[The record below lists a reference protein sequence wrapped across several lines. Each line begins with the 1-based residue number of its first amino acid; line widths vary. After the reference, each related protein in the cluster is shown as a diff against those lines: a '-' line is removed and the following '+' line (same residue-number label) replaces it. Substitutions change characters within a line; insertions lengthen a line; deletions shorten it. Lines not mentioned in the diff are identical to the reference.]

1 MKIYFKFAGI
11 GMALLVLGLT
21 ANLALAQT
29 PNVQYPVAE
38 LGNCTSQSACKTYCD
53 DPAHSSACLDFAE
66 KNGLMTPQEVATA
79 KKVTSGQL
87 NGPGGCTSK
96 DQCQAYCNDI
106 SHIEECVTFAKANN
120 LMPPQDLAQAEKIAN
135 ALKQGVKPPNCKNKE
150 ECNVYCN
157 QPAHMEECTTFAFA
171 AGLITGQEKTNAEG
185 MLKAIKAG
193 VNPPA
198 CQGKDACD
206 KYCSDPA
213 HQDECTKFAVAAGF
227 MSQADLQKMQEGQQ
241 QFKQGLL
248 NATGKL
254 KDCLVAAFGGDLSNV
269 SPTKDNGDKMQKCF
283 EQFPPQQG
291 QGQGAQNG
299 QPEQF
304 GPGQGGQP
312 GQFGPGQGQ
321 GPQNGQPGQFG
332 PEQGPGPQNGQPNGN
347 FVGPGGCKTP
357 GECSTYCASHPD
369 ECKNFTPPQP
379 QNGSGQ
385 PGQMMPQGPNGQQNG
400 QPGQFGPNQG
410 PQNGQPD
417 QYGPQ
422 QGPQNGQPGQMPP
435 PQNGQQPQG
444 YLHPQNQNGMLPPLQ
459 QNGQPGM
466 LPPPNGQPGQQMPPP
481 NGQPGQQ
488 LPPPPNGQPGQPI
501 QQGAPMPQQAPAP
514 APAPETQPSPASM
527 LFNQLKLSA
536 SAILGF

>member
-1 MKIYFKFAGI
+1 MKKYFKFAGI
-11 GMALLVLGLT
+11 GMALLVLGLA
-21 ANLALAQT
+21 ANMALAQT
-29 PNVQYPVAE
+29 SNVQYPVAE
-38 LGNCTSQSACKTYCD
+38 LGNCASQSACKTYCD
-53 DPAHSSACLDFAE
+53 DPAHAGACLDFAQ
-66 KNGLMTPQEVATA
+66 KNGLMTQQEVATA
-79 KKVTSGQL
+79 KKLTSGQL

-135 ALKQGVKPPNCKNKE
+135 ALKRGVQPPNCKNKE
-150 ECNVYCN
+150 ECNVYCS
-157 QPAHMEECTTFAFA
+157 QPAHMEECTTFALA

-193 VNPPA
+193 VNPPS

-254 KDCLVAAFGGDLSNV
+254 KDCLVAAFGSDLSNV

-283 EQFPPQQG
+283 EQFPPQQI
-291 QGQGAQNG
+291 QGQGSQNG
-299 QPEQF
+299 QPGQF

-321 GPQNGQPGQFG
+321 GPQNGQPG
-332 PEQGPGPQNGQPNGN
+332 GN

-357 GECSTYCASHPD
+357 EECNTYCSSHPD
-369 ECKNFTPPQP
+369 ECKNFMPPRP

-410 PQNGQPD
+410 PQNGQPG

-422 QGPQNGQPGQMPP
+422 QGP
-435 PQNGQQPQG
+435 
-444 YLHPQNQNGMLPPLQ
+444 

-514 APAPETQPSPASM
+514 APAPTTQTSPTSM
-527 LFNQLKLSA
+527 LFDQLKMAA